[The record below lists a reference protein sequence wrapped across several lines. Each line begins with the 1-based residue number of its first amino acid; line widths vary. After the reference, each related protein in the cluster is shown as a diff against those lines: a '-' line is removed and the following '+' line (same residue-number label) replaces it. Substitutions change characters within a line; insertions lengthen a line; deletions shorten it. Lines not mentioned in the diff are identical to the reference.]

1 MNPYSEQVALSIEP
15 APEVQERICR
25 DCGRPFSTVHGF
37 LFEEGDA
44 YAVYHAL
51 LQTEHPSKV
60 VDLALSFGSWD
71 EEATGTDRRRIGVRI
86 WPDEDELKI
95 HIATPDESSWGD
107 SETFGRMV
115 DRNDVVG
122 TPLEPDAI
130 EAAEFVIRQ
139 DSRVR
144 DHLR

>member
-1 MNPYSEQVALSIEP
+1 MALSIEP

-37 LFEEGDA
+37 LFDAGDA

-51 LQTEHPSKV
+51 LETDHPAKV
-60 VDLALSFGSWD
+60 VDLALSFGSWE
-71 EEATGTDRRRIGVRI
+71 EEATGTDRSRIGVRI

-95 HIATPDESSWGD
+95 HIASPDESSWGD
-107 SETFGRMV
+107 SKTFASMV
-115 DRNDVVG
+115 DRSHIVG
-122 TPLEPDAI
+122 TSLEPDAL
-130 EAAEFVIRQ
+130 EASEFVIRH